1 MEETKLPKM
10 ILPGDANYPPENP
23 ASVAYVDRR
32 YQEMRDRVNAP
43 IDEIVEEMH
52 EEVRKEV
59 EADLRSDITDIGTK
73 VTGVEENVDT
83 LSGQVAKVESSVD
96 AVGTRVDNVED
107 SVKQLS
113 DQVGTVEGSVDTN
126 KSSIDNV
133 AKSVSTLESRVDGV
147 DKTVEGISGQVGIVE
162 SSVSG
167 MNDRVTTVESSV
179 KDLNDNVASL
189 GSHVDDVESS
199 VSKAKDSINALQVSV
214 DEIPN
219 SIKEV
224 KDSVKEVKSS
234 ITTVSS
240 SVDSLNARVTKAE
253 GTVNEVSTRFTDV
266 ENSVTSIGTRV
277 TNAVSTVNAMGD
289 RVTTVEETVDGF
301 ESRVSDTED
310 SIKTIET
317 RVSDIE
323 TNVSDIGTKVAT
335 AETTLSNLNSQVSKN
350 TSSISTLTEG
360 VSEVKD
366 TASSLSTQIANVKT
380 DFDSKIGTVNTGLN
394 SVSNRVTNLES
405 QASDLASR
413 TTTIE
418 GKLPKKADLGD
429 NGLVL
434 SSQLPSYVD
443 AIVEEKSLSE
453 FPIPGETEKIYVA
466 LDTNLTYR
474 WGGSGYVE
482 ISKSLAIGTAKGT
495 AYDGAA
501 GAETRKDLDTAEGSI
516 RVLQSDVEGLQVNAR
531 DKLDLDTYYTD
542 YAPTIDNLCADV
554 IGGKDK
560 TTATLVMSDGTVFF
574 KDCQFVDIAIQSV
587 SDTGFCIIFQGAN
600 GNYYKGDDY
609 YIEGPIDFSISAF
622 VEYDSDRHIN
632 IDWAYTNPAY
642 DSTSIIYWMAT
653 KDESTG
659 MYGDLVS
666 ASKSYGRTGGS
677 IDENGNYR
685 WELSF
690 SDGTTGVLSGHVEG
704 IKKHLIAKSDIFVTE
719 SNLATKR
726 GNYDLM
732 VHKEFKDTDPPF
744 LVECTAAAY
753 ALDGVAVFEEIAF
766 SERDSKV
773 KCTKSELI
781 NSSVDYTDYI
791 DYLVDVN
798 ESIQFNLN
806 ICRSRHR
813 DRVIDPWGEWEWKIN
828 YQSSYSFIRVDQ
840 VSYASTSAELVEPI
854 SGEYRI
860 ELTNGI
866 EIVGLITMSR
876 DSEGDKLAKVSDL
889 DGYVTSSSVEFKNK
903 RDKTDLT
910 VYTNYAKVYANDIAL
925 DSEDDHNFTGAFPLA
940 SSTDVPPSFLN
951 IRCGYDT
958 TTGKL
963 ASISGGV
970 ESWYAPQESYYQE
983 QAIDFGS
990 ATDYVDRLNAGDTVA
1005 VSAPYFTAEGTPS
1018 SAVLQIRVEF
1028 TGGANGEGNDT
1039 LAKISDIPEVPTEVS
1054 AFTNDAG
1061 YLTEHQS
1068 LSDYLRTSD
1077 LAAKETDPK
1086 FTAWKGTTTNSLI
1099 AGGGNTI
1106 KDSESNHVVYGM
1118 NNEVEDD
1125 YGDFGGIVIGKNNRT
1140 GYGDSVPGI
1149 IVGSD
1154 VIMTHSGIGIGKYIR
1169 CGGVMDQNSICIGK
1183 GTSAATL
1190 KSHGTGTFNIPMVSP
1205 EYFYF
1210 NATSDSEARTL
1221 QSYLDEKANASTVSD
1236 LAAKVDTANAT
1247 LEEVV

>member
-10 ILPGDANYPPENP
+10 VLPGDANYPPENP

-73 VTGVEENVDT
+73 VTGVEENIDT
-83 LSGQVAKVESSVD
+83 LSGQIAKVEAGVD
-96 AVGTRVDNVED
+96 TVGTRVDSVEG

-113 DQVGTVEGSVDTN
+113 GQVGTVEASVGTN
-126 KSSIDNV
+126 KNSIDNV
-133 AKSVSTLESRVDGV
+133 AKSVSTLESRVDRV
-147 DKTVEGISGQVGIVE
+147 DKTVEGISGQVGMVE

-167 MNDRVTTVESSV
+167 MNDRVTTVEASV

-189 GSHVDDVESS
+189 GSRVDDVESS
-199 VSKAKDSINALQVSV
+199 VSKAKDSVNALQVSV
-214 DEIPN
+214 DEIPD

-224 KDSVKEVKSS
+224 KDSVKEVKGS
-234 ITTVSS
+234 ITTVSD

-253 GTVNEVSTRFTDV
+253 GTVDEVSTRFTDV
-266 ENSVTSIGTRV
+266 ENSVTSTGTRV
-277 TNAVSTVNAMGD
+277 TNAVNTVNTMGD
-289 RVTTVEETVDGF
+289 RVTVVEETVDGF
-301 ESRVSDTED
+301 ESRVSDTEE
-310 SIKTIET
+310 SIKIIET
-317 RVSDIE
+317 QVSDVK
-323 TNVSDIGTKVAT
+323 TNVSDIGAKVAT
-335 AETTLSNLNSQVSKN
+335 AETMLSNLNSQVSKN
-350 TSSISTLTEG
+350 TSSISTLTTD
-360 VSEVKD
+360 VTEVKK
-366 TASSLSTQIANVKT
+366 TTSGLSTQIDNIKT
-380 DFDSKIGTVNTGLN
+380 DFNSKIKTVNTGLN
-394 SVSNRVTNLES
+394 SVSNRITNLET
-405 QASDLASR
+405 QASSFASR
-413 TTTIE
+413 ATTIE
-418 GKLPKKADLGD
+418 EKLPKKADLGD

-501 GAETRKDLDTAEGSI
+501 GAEIRKDLDTAEGSI

-531 DKLDLDTYYTD
+531 DKLDLDTYYID
-542 YAPTIDNLCADV
+542 YAPTIDELCANV
-554 IGGKDK
+554 SGNKDK
-560 TTATLVMSDGTVFF
+560 TTATLVMSDGTTFF
-574 KDCQFVDIAIQSV
+574 KDCQFANITIQPV
-587 SDTGFCIIFQGAN
+587 NDTGYYIVFQGAN
-600 GNYYKGDDY
+600 GNYYRGDEY
-609 YIEGPIDFSISAF
+609 YIEGPINFSIGAY
-622 VEYDSDRHIN
+622 VGYDSDYDSDSDRYIN

-642 DSTSIIYWMAT
+642 DSASIDYWVAT

-659 MYGDLVS
+659 MYGDLIS
-666 ASKSYGRTGGS
+666 ASKSYSRTGGS

-704 IKKHLIAKSDIFVTE
+704 IKEHLITKSDSLVTE
-719 SNLATKR
+719 SSLATKR

-732 VHKEFKDTDPPF
+732 VREEFKDTDPPF
-744 LVECTAAAY
+744 LVECTAAAF
-753 ALDGVAVFEEIAF
+753 DSTGVAIFEEMSF
-766 SERDSKV
+766 SERDHV
-773 KCTKSELI
+773 KYTRTEII
-781 NSSVDYTDYI
+781 NSQTEKSDYI

-798 ESIQFNLN
+798 NSIQFNLN
-806 ICRSRHR
+806 IVRSRRR

-828 YQSSYSFIRVDQ
+828 YQSSYSFIRVGQ
-840 VSYASTSAELVEPI
+840 VSYVSISAELVEPI

-866 EIVGLITMSR
+866 EIVGCITMSR
-876 DSEGDKLAKVSDL
+876 DSKGDKLAKVSDL
-889 DGYVTSSSVEFKNK
+889 DGYVTPSSIEFKNK

-910 VYTNYAKVYANDIAL
+910 VYTNYARVYVNDIEL
-925 DSEDDHNFTGAFPLA
+925 DSEDGHNFTGAFPLA

-970 ESWYAPQESYYQE
+970 ESWCAPQESYYEE
-983 QAIDFGS
+983 QAVDFGS
-990 ATDYVDRLNAGDTVA
+990 DTGYVDRLNAGETVGA
-1005 VSAPYFTAEGTPS
+1005 AAPYFTAEGGTPS
-1018 SAVLQIRVEF
+1018 SVILQIRVEF

-1039 LAKISDIPEVPTEVS
+1039 LVK
-1054 AFTNDAG
+1054 
-1061 YLTEHQS
+1061 
-1068 LSDYLRTSD
+1068 TSD
-1077 LAAKETDPK
+1077 LTFANIKSSSFAAPTLADGLGYISSDSDEETVYKNGLVNYRYNGHAADFKFPDPS
-1086 FTAWKGTTTNSLI
+1086 TLEGSSDNSYTLATTTDLSQYRKLTDDKVYNEDGTDS
-1099 AGGGNTI
+1099 GNTYV
-1106 KDSESNHVVYGM
+1106 DS
-1118 NNEVEDD
+1118 
-1125 YGDFGGIVIGKNNRT
+1125 K
-1140 GYGDSVPGI
+1140 
-1149 IVGSD
+1149 
-1154 VIMTHSGIGIGKYIR
+1154 
-1169 CGGVMDQNSICIGK
+1169 
-1183 GTSAATL
+1183 
-1190 KSHGTGTFNIPMVSP
+1190 TFN
-1205 EYFYF
+1205 E
-1210 NATSDSEARTL
+1210 
-1221 QSYLDEKANASTVSD
+1221 